1 MAVATALGAAAL
13 MGGIGLTVSSA
24 WLITMAAQ
32 HPPILVLGVSIVM
45 VRFFGIS
52 RSAARYAE
60 RIVSHET
67 VFRRLTSLRVNL
79 YQKLAARVTQLAHDL
94 NSGNFVK
101 AIVDDVERAQ
111 EYQLRVVLP
120 RYAAFVSI
128 GFGIIVSLWIFPLTL
143 IFILPGSLI
152 FLLLIPK
159 IISSRCS
166 VISYEIEEAENQYAH
181 QLSNATYGIT
191 EAVLFGY
198 QDLVLGNIHNLE
210 AKILELEKRLLRLI
224 LKLQA
229 LSVFVFGLVIV
240 GSAELM
246 YEQSRVSAIPSV
258 KIAMAIFLPLVIF
271 EGVTIWY
278 PNLFISGKLLRAQIS
293 VDEFLAASDDQTPF
307 SKLSPSAHDVE
318 LKDVRVAWN
327 EPFMAAVSCTVG
339 PGEILVIRGKSGSGK
354 STLAMGILGLLP
366 YAGEMTIG
374 GIEVRDI
381 SDIHHLISGSLQ
393 RGHIFN
399 TSLREN
405 LKIGKPDASDAELQ
419 RMCDL
424 LELNAIDL
432 DSVLGELGRPI
443 SGGEAKRVGV
453 ARALLSNAPIVL
465 LDEPTEHLDAGLGA
479 RIEERIARECIGRT
493 LIVITHSGWLK
504 SDRTVDIARE

>member
-1 MAVATALGAAAL
+1 
-13 MGGIGLTVSSA
+13 
-24 WLITMAAQ
+24 
-32 HPPILVLGVSIVM
+32 
-45 VRFFGIS
+45 
-52 RSAARYAE
+52 
-60 RIVSHET
+60 
-67 VFRRLTSLRVNL
+67 
-79 YQKLAARVTQLAHDL
+79 
-94 NSGNFVK
+94 
-101 AIVDDVERAQ
+101 
-111 EYQLRVVLP
+111 
-120 RYAAFVSI
+120 
-128 GFGIIVSLWIFPLTL
+128 
-143 IFILPGSLI
+143 
-152 FLLLIPK
+152 
-159 IISSRCS
+159 
-166 VISYEIEEAENQYAH
+166 
-181 QLSNATYGIT
+181 
-191 EAVLFGY
+191 
-198 QDLVLGNIHNLE
+198 
-210 AKILELEKRLLRLI
+210 
-224 LKLQA
+224 
-229 LSVFVFGLVIV
+229 
-240 GSAELM
+240 
-246 YEQSRVSAIPSV
+246 
-258 KIAMAIFLPLVIF
+258 
-271 EGVTIWY
+271 
-278 PNLFISGKLLRAQIS
+278 
-293 VDEFLAASDDQTPF
+293 
-307 SKLSPSAHDVE
+307 
-318 LKDVRVAWN
+318 
-327 EPFMAAVSCTVG
+327 MAAVSCTVG

-354 STLAMGILGLLP
+354 STLAMGFLGLLP